1 MPDSDTAPASRAIRV
16 EYQDTFPSVA
26 TAEEWTD
33 EILNIKTLNRNEV
46 FLRFMATKSVHWAY
60 EKEWRCLDQK
70 RPTDNGD
77 HEICAIHPEEIEAIY
92 LGCRMLEDK
101 KQAIEDCVRN
111 ELSHVKIYEA
121 QQHAERYQLT
131 FNLRQGTITNNHES
145 QKNNQ
150 HDHC

>member
-1 MPDSDTAPASRAIRV
+1 M
-16 EYQDTFPSVA
+16 A
-26 TAEEWTD
+26 TAEELTN

-92 LGCRMLEDK
+92 LGCRMPENNK
-101 KQAIEDCVRN
+101 WAIADCVRSKLN
-111 ELSHVKIYEA
+111 HVKIFEA
-121 QQHAERYQLT
+121 KQHSEKYQLV
-131 FNLRQGTITNNHES
+131 FCEREKSVERIAEKAVLV
-145 QKNNQ
+145 
-150 HDHC
+150 